1 MHNLMATEDKVHKSK
16 NNKSKRNLGF
26 ENAFKLNQKEACCGS
41 ISIKINFSK
50 QSVISRLW
58 VMIE

>member
-1 MHNLMATEDKVHKSK
+1 MATEDKVHKSK